1 MKLFGSMAIG
11 ISMYSKIPMPRVEW
25 NKENMKY
32 AICFFP
38 LVGAVIGVV
47 QTLLGTFLLKH
58 TACGTLFFAGIMT
71 IVPILI
77 SGGIHMDG
85 LLDTFDALNSY
96 ADREKKL
103 EILKDSRAGAFAVLG
118 LGVYLVASLAVWS
131 EIRAEMLPVIG
142 AGYVCSRAL
151 SGLSILFFKPAR
163 KDGLGRT
170 FQDQAHKR
178 NAGIVLALWLAG
190 ALAAMLI
197 ASPLMGLA
205 AAAAAFGTFFYY
217 KRMAMKQFGGMT
229 GDLAGYFLQ
238 LCELFVAAAVLAAG
252 GLV

>member
-1 MKLFGSMAIG
+1 MKLFGAMAIG

-47 QTLLGTFLLKH
+47 QTLLGTFLLTH
-58 TACGTLFFAGIMT
+58 TGCGKLFFAGIMT

-85 LLDTFDALNSY
+85 LLDTFDALSSY

-131 EIRAEMLPVIG
+131 EITADMLPVIG

-151 SGLSILFFKPAR
+151 SGLF
-163 KDGLGRT
+163 
-170 FQDQAHKR
+170 
-178 NAGIVLALWLAG
+178 G
-190 ALAAMLI
+190 AV
-197 ASPLMGLA
+197 
-205 AAAAAFGTFFYY
+205 F
-217 KRMAMKQFGGMT
+217 
-229 GDLAGYFLQ
+229 
-238 LCELFVAAAVLAAG
+238 
-252 GLV
+252 